1 MQPKSYRVFKWVV
14 YALAT
19 MLLCALQ
26 AMFFSNIRI
35 LGLTPFLYPM
45 LPAAVAM
52 FEGTRRGA
60 VFALIFGVLCD
71 LLLPAPFRGF
81 FAIIF
86 PVIAALSGGEV
97 WGYAVVEYT
106 EKPASPYTLPMGYY
120 HVAELGVDEHRRRQG
135 VARALMDFM
144 KEDAVRRGFPRIEL
158 DLWEFNRDALRFYEA
173 AGFSTYRRHMELWL
187 EEEKS

>member
-71 LLLPAPFRGF
+71 LLLPAPIPCF
-81 FAIIF
+81 
-86 PVIAALSGGEV
+86 
-97 WGYAVVEYT
+97 
-106 EKPASPYTLPMGYY
+106 YTLVFPLVGLFASLLSHSLLRPGLLCSLASAAM
-120 HVAELGVDEHRRRQG
+120 AF
-135 VARALMDFM
+135 ALTDGF
-144 KEDAVRRGFPRIEL
+144 ACFVLWSRGKAAWGAGAFL
-158 DLWEFNRDALRFYEA
+158 ALREFCVTAPWIIPVTLLFQAVFHRTHPDE
-173 AGFSTYRRHMELWL
+173 
-187 EEEKS
+187 

>member
-52 FEGTRRGA
+52 FEG

-86 PVIAALSGGEV
+86 PVIAALSGGV
-97 WGYAVVEYT
+97 AGRLLSRGFLCALIVSSLGLLATGAFRMVVQILAGGRYLGLMAQITLGET
-106 EKPASPYTLPMGYY
+106 LLTLPALLIVLPLYRT
-120 HVAELGVDEHRRRQG
+120 VFRRC
-135 VARALMDFM
+135 
-144 KEDAVRRGFPRIEL
+144 
-158 DLWEFNRDALRFYEA
+158 A
-173 AGFSTYRRHMELWL
+173 ADY
-187 EEEKS
+187 